1 MSTRVVLVK
10 TVLFFFPY
18 FCKEYIKFC
27 SINADT
33 KTSMPRFPNCCYKNV
48 SHTQSQYCGAKAK
61 KNEKYSSKQNL
72 LKGKHL
78 HKQTV
83 QSLQRLR
90 SVY

>member
-1 MSTRVVLVK
+1 M
-10 TVLFFFPY
+10 
-18 FCKEYIKFC
+18 
-27 SINADT
+27 
-33 KTSMPRFPNCCYKNV
+33 

-72 LKGKHL
+72 LKEKHL

-83 QSLQRLR
+83 ESLQRLR